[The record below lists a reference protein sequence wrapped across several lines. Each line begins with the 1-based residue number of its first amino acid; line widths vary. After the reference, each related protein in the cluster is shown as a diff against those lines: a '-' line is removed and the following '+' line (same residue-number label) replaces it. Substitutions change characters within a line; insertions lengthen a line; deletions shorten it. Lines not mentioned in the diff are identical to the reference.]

1 MKTYSIDRLIKYQI
15 PLLLVIAFIIR
26 LYTCFHTPVI
36 AKDSIIYMQNAIHIS
51 SGEFVKGLEGYPPVY
66 SILIA
71 ISYRLIGNV
80 EYAGQ
85 AVSVLMGT
93 LALLPFY
100 GLTKEIFGRQI
111 ALWGA
116 IFFAFHPFLVQHG
129 GEVISES
136 TYIFFFVS
144 ALYMAWKAVKHED
157 LIYFLAFGFL
167 TALAYLTRPEGI
179 GLFVGFAIWLP
190 IHFWFHR
197 KKPSLLFFGRILCV
211 FLPFLFL
218 GTLYL
223 YQVRQITGEWRI
235 NAKRDMIA
243 DSGLKGAINAESPPI
258 SSNNQAAPHSEEK
271 PSQNQKV
278 PVWSFRGWVET
289 KSLSGF
295 MIRYFKTFF
304 LLILKFTGI
313 LHQLFFSFVIYLL
326 IKRRFFSYHLEG
338 ELFLAFFSILY
349 LVAMAL
355 LYVDGRHLLQLV
367 PLFLPWAAAG
377 FLELSRRFES
387 LGHSFKVRN
396 LQLRLSSQA
405 LLIILTICILL
416 PKTLAGHR
424 IDKLPLKDAGAWI
437 RSQKVSSPS
446 ILSTDSRVAY
456 YAQGRHIQLADPG
469 ELVSFILESKP
480 DFVVIVKDEIANIP
494 ADVLKALQPLS
505 LKEVYQARGDTGSSV
520 VTVYVLRST

>member
-1 MKTYSIDRLIKYQI
+1 MKTYGIDRLIKLQI
-15 PLLLVIAFIIR
+15 PLLLVIAFIVR
-26 LYTCFHTPVI
+26 LYAAFHTPVI

-116 IFFAFHPFLVQHG
+116 IFFAFHPFLIQHG

-144 ALYMAWKAVKHED
+144 ALYMAWKALKHED
-157 LIYFLAFGFL
+157 LIYFLSFGFL

-179 GLFVGFAIWLP
+179 GLFVGFIIWLP
-190 IHFWFHR
+190 IHFWLHR
-197 KKPSLLFFGRILCV
+197 KKPSLLFFGRVLCV

-223 YQVRQITGEWRI
+223 YQVRQITGEWRF

-243 DSGLKGAINAESPPI
+243 DSGLKGAINAESP
-258 SSNNQAAPHSEEK
+258 SEEK
-271 PSQNQKV
+271 VSKEPYASKPFQ
-278 PVWSFRGWVET
+278 GWVET

-326 IKRRFFSYHLEG
+326 IKKKFFSYYLEG

>member
-1 MKTYSIDRLIKYQI
+1 MKAYTVDRLIKHQI
-15 PLLLVIAFIIR
+15 PLLLVISFIIR
-26 LYTCFHTPVI
+26 LYAAFQTPVI

-51 SGEFVKGLEGYPPVY
+51 SGEFVKGMEGYPPVY

-71 ISYRLIGNV
+71 IFYRLIGNV

-85 AVSVLMGT
+85 AVSVLAGT

-111 ALWGA
+111 ALWGS

-144 ALYMAWKAVKHED
+144 ALYMAWKALKHED
-157 LIYFLAFGFL
+157 LLYFLSFGFL
-167 TALAYLTRPEGI
+167 AAIAYLTRPEGI
-179 GLFVGFAIWLP
+179 GLFVAFTIWLP
-190 IHFWFHR
+190 IHFWLR
-197 KKPSLLFFGRILCV
+197 KEKPSLLFFGRILCV
-211 FLPFLFL
+211 FLPLLFL

-235 NAKRDMIA
+235 NAKRDMIV
-243 DSGLKGAINAESPPI
+243 DSGLKGAINAESPSI
-258 SSNNQAAPHSEEK
+258 SPDEAAPPEEK
-271 PSQNQKV
+271 VSKEPYASKPFQ
-278 PVWSFRGWVET
+278 GWVET

-295 MIRYFKTFF
+295 ISRYIKTFF

-313 LHQLFFSFVIYLL
+313 LHQLLFSFVMYLL
-326 IKRRFFSYHLEG
+326 IKRRFSSNYLEG
-338 ELFLAFFSILY
+338 ELFLAVISLLY
-349 LVAMAL
+349 LMAMAL

-367 PLFLPWAAAG
+367 PLFLPWVAAG
-377 FLELSRRFES
+377 FLEISRRFES
-387 LGHSFKVRN
+387 LDRSFKVRN
-396 LQLRLSSQA
+396 LQLRLSSRV
-405 LLIILTICILL
+405 LLIILTISILL
-416 PKTLAGHR
+416 PKTLAGYR
-424 IDKLPLKDAGAWI
+424 IDKLTLKDAGTWI
-437 RSQKVSSPS
+437 RSQKISSPS
-446 ILSTDSRVAY
+446 ILSVDSRVAY

-480 DFVVIVKDEIANIP
+480 DFVVIVKDELTNIP
-494 ADVLKALQPLS
+494 ADAFRSLQPLS

>member
-1 MKTYSIDRLIKYQI
+1 MKTYSIDRLITHQI
-15 PLLLVIAFIIR
+15 SLILVVAFIVR
-26 LYTCFHTPVI
+26 LYTAFNTPVI
-36 AKDSIIYMQNAIHIS
+36 GKDSILYMQNAIHIS
-51 SGEFVKGLEGYPPVY
+51 SGELVKGLEGYPPVY

-71 ISYRLIGNV
+71 IFYRLIGHV

-111 ALWGA
+111 ALWGS
-116 IFFAFHPFLVQHG
+116 IFFAFQPFLIQHS
-129 GEVISES
+129 GEVTSES

-144 ALYMAWKAVKHED
+144 ALYMAWKALKHED
-157 LIYFLAFGFL
+157 LIYFLFFGFL
-167 TALAYLTRPEGI
+167 AVFAYLTRPEGI
-179 GLFVGFAIWLP
+179 GLFIGFIVWLP
-190 IHFWFHR
+190 IHFWLHR
-197 KKPSLLFFGRILCV
+197 KKPSLPFFGRTLCV

-235 NAKRDMIA
+235 NAKRNMIV
-243 DSGLKGAINAESPPI
+243 DSGLKSAINAESPPI
-258 SSNNQAAPHSEEK
+258 SSSNQAAPHSEEGL
-271 PSQNQKV
+271 SQKV
-278 PVWSFRGWVET
+278 PAMPYHGYVEP
-289 KSLSGF
+289 KNHLEFIG
-295 MIRYFKTFF
+295 RYFKTFF

-313 LHQLFFSFVIYLL
+313 LHQLLFSFVIYLL
-326 IKRRFFSYHLEG
+326 IKKRFFSYHLAG
-338 ELFLAFFSILY
+338 ELFLAIFSLLY
-349 LVAMAL
+349 LMAMAL

-387 LGHSFKVRN
+387 LGRSFKLRN

-405 LLIILTICILL
+405 LLMILTICILL
-416 PKTLAGHR
+416 PKTTTGHR
-424 IDKLPLKDAGAWI
+424 IDKLPIKDAGTWI
-437 RSQKVSSPS
+437 RSQKISSPS

-480 DFVVIVKDEIANIP
+480 DFIVIVKDELTNIP
-494 ADVLKALQPLS
+494 ADAFRSLQPLS

-520 VTVYVLRST
+520 VTVYVLRTT

>member
-1 MKTYSIDRLIKYQI
+1 MKTYSIDRLIKHQI

-26 LYTCFHTPVI
+26 LYAAFHTPVI

-66 SILIA
+66 PILIA
-71 ISYRLIGNV
+71 IFYRLIGNV

-116 IFFAFHPFLVQHG
+116 IFFAFQPFLVQHG
-129 GEVISES
+129 GEVTSES

-144 ALYMAWKAVKHED
+144 ALYMAWKALKHED
-157 LIYFLAFGFL
+157 LIYFLSFGFL
-167 TALAYLTRPEGI
+167 AVLAYLTRPEGI
-179 GLFVGFAIWLP
+179 GLFVSFIVWLP
-190 IHFWFHR
+190 IHMRLH
-197 KKPSLLFFGRILCV
+197 KEKPSLLFLGKTLCV
-211 FLPFLFL
+211 FLPFFFL
-218 GTLYL
+218 GTIYL
-223 YQVRQITGEWRI
+223 YQVHQITGEWRI

-243 DSGLKGAINAESPPI
+243 DSGLKGAINSDAS
-258 SSNNQAAPHSEEK
+258 HSEVK
-271 PSQNQKV
+271 TYQDQRI

-289 KSLSGF
+289 KNLSGF
-295 MIRYFKTFF
+295 VFRYFKTFF

-313 LHQLFFSFVIYLL
+313 LHQLLFSFVIYLL
-326 IKRRFFSYHLEG
+326 IKKKFFSYHLEG
-338 ELFLAFFSILY
+338 EIFLAIFFILY
-349 LVAMAL
+349 LMAMAF

-367 PLFLPWAAAG
+367 PIFLPWAAAG
-377 FLELSRRFES
+377 FLELCKRFES
-387 LGHSFKVRN
+387 LLKLRN
-396 LQLRLSSQA
+396 INLRLSAQTF
-405 LLIILTICILL
+405 LIVLTIGILL
-416 PKTLAGHR
+416 PKTLSGHR
-424 IDKLPLKDAGAWI
+424 VDKLSLKDAGFWI
-437 RSQKVSSPS
+437 HSQKMTSPS

-469 ELVSFILESKP
+469 EIVSFILESKP

-494 ADVLKALQPLS
+494 ADALKALQPLS
-505 LKEVYQARGDTGSSV
+505 LKEVYQTRGDAGPSV